1 MLWSLQNVIGPDGM
15 LRNKT
20 RILVTHELAYLK
32 CSDLIL
38 IMAGMET
45 ASVKSF

>member
-1 MLWSLQNVIGPDGM
+1 M

-32 CSDLIL
+32 SSDLIL
-38 IMAGMET
+38 IMGGM
-45 ASVKSF
+45 KG